1 MFVFSIC
8 CLVSRQCHTISPI
21 TRSSDSS
28 VLASSRQTL
37 SPSALFDLTRLFS
50 LQDGAVVPLAY
61 MILCV
66 RFTPVVHACGSL
78 PTITALS
85 ARGATRD
92 TGGWLALTRPGLAP
106 GKKRRALLGALVVV
120 VVVVV
125 VVAVAVAVAVVVI
138 EYQCDT
144 DYGFEYDNERPRYF
158 RGAALGARR

>member
-1 MFVFSIC
+1 MFVFSVC
-8 CLVSRQCHTISPI
+8 CLVSRQCHNISPI

-37 SPSALFDLTRLFS
+37 SPSALFDLTRLDS

-66 RFTPVVHACGSL
+66 RFTPVVHACDSL
-78 PTITALS
+78 PTMAALS

-92 TGGWLALTRPGLAP
+92 TGGWLALARPGLAP

-125 VVAVAVAVAVVVI
+125 VGYSITTTTTTTNGLTISDV
-138 EYQCDT
+138 
-144 DYGFEYDNERPRYF
+144 
-158 RGAALGARR
+158 LH

>member
-1 MFVFSIC
+1 VFSVC
-8 CLVSRQCHTISPI
+8 CLVSRQCHMISPI
-21 TRSSDSS
+21 ARSRDSS

-37 SPSALFDLTRLFS
+37 SPSAVFDLTRLLS

-66 RFTPVVHACGSL
+66 RFTPLVHACCSV
-78 PTITALS
+78 PTTAALS

-125 VVAVAVAVAVVVI
+125 PRK
-138 EYQCDT
+138 
-144 DYGFEYDNERPRYF
+144 FDNDDDNHNESKPSRDF
-158 RGAALGARR
+158 RGEAPGHPPHLFPAIT